1 MRDDLIWFRHGT
13 RRLDRWTLQ
22 DPSNGEF
29 YYFTSVEKDVMQW
42 FRGDRNLSEIFQAL
56 QNEKPGND
64 WSLEKLFAFLQIL
77 LFHNLVLCDQFGKGQ
92 TLAMQVERK
101 KYQTRFGW
109 LWQPLSIRIPLFRP
123 TWILEVL
130 RPVESCLFH
139 PAIIVLVLFT
149 AMLTMAVALVNWNEI
164 SATLPSIESL
174 VRGDRIVLLMLA
186 LGIVKSLHELGHA
199 MACRRYA
206 GKCGEIG
213 LMFLVFTPCLYCDVS
228 PSWKVQERWQRV
240 VIALAGIYVEL
251 ILATAAFVSLIIFPS
266 EVIRAFAI
274 YIFGVCTVSTIFL
287 NGNPLVRYDGY
298 FALSDFLE
306 TPNLMEQA
314 REAANSSWAQIFLK
328 SPVRSSPL
336 DCSQTFL
343 VAYWV
348 LATIYRWLLLVMVLW
363 GVHWLLRPLGLQFV
377 AYYVAALAAMG
388 IALSWIRSLRR
399 FPEMV
404 QVSGG
409 VKWVNS
415 LVSIGLLLGLVAF
428 IVILPVPD
436 SVKGRAVIR
445 FRDMTPVFVQQPGNL
460 VQGIDT
466 ERSVQAGEIVFTLD
480 SVDRKVR
487 ELQLAEEVNVT
498 ATKVQLRKELATID
512 TQTDLQLPALERS
525 LDVRKAQ
532 LKAVEEEEEQLTY
545 RAPMAGYWFHA
556 LVNHRAPSRGSSL
569 ARWSGFPLESCNQ
582 GAYFEKGLLLGWIVK
597 RDKPIIEAFLREAEL
612 PGLAVGSPVSIRFDH
627 EAKTTL
633 EGKIESIGTE
643 PIPYLPIELGGDW
656 HVMAQQDTNGMWKP
670 ETAMF
675 RVVIALES
683 SPTDLPLGGRAT
695 VQFQLPPATIAS
707 QIYRFVNQT
716 VFYQRQQQAD

>member
-42 FRGDRNLSEIFQAL
+42 FRGDRNLLEIFQAL

-64 WSLEKLFAFLQIL
+64 WSLDKLFAFLRIL
-77 LFHNLVLCDQFGKGQ
+77 LFHNLVLCDQFGKGHA
-92 TLAMQVERK
+92 LAKQVQRK
-101 KYQTRFGW
+101 RDQRRFGW
-109 LWQPLSIRIPLFRP
+109 LGQPLSIRIPLFRP
-123 TWILEVL
+123 TWILEAL

-139 PAIIVLVLFT
+139 PAMIVFAIFA
-149 AMLTMAVALVNWNEI
+149 AMLTMAAALVNWNEI
-164 SATLPSIESL
+164 ATTLPPIESL
-174 VRGDRIVLLMLA
+174 VRGDRIILLMLA
-186 LGIVKSLHELGHA
+186 LGVVKSLHELGHA
-199 MACRRYA
+199 MACRRFA

-213 LMFLVFTPCLYCDVS
+213 LMLLVFTPCLYCDVS

-240 VIALAGIYVEL
+240 VIALAGIYIEL
-251 ILATAAFVSLIIFPS
+251 ILATAAFVSLVVFPS

-314 REAANSSWAQIFLK
+314 REAANSSLAQVFLR
-328 SPVRSSPL
+328 SPVRTTPL
-336 DCSQTFL
+336 DCSKTFL
-343 VAYWV
+343 VTYWV

-377 AYYVAALAAMG
+377 AYYIAALAATG

-404 QVSGG
+404 QMSGG
-409 VKWVNS
+409 MKWLNS
-415 LVSIGLLLGLVAF
+415 LVTACLFLVLVATLF
-428 IVILPVPD
+428 VAPVPD
-436 SVKGRAVIR
+436 SVTGRAVIR
-445 FRDMTPVFVQQPGNL
+445 FRDMTPVFVQQPGRL
-460 VQGIDT
+460 VQGIDI
-466 ERSVQAGEIVFTLD
+466 ERPVQDGEVIFTLD
-480 SVDRKVR
+480 SVDRTVR
-487 ELQLAEEVNVT
+487 ELQLAGEVNVT
-498 ATKVQLRKELATID
+498 AMEVQLRKELATID

-525 LDVRKAQ
+525 LDIRKAQ
-532 LKAVEEEEEQLTY
+532 LKAVEAEKEELTY
-545 RAPMAGYWFHA
+545 QAPMAGYWFHA
-556 LVNHRAPSRGSSL
+556 LVSHRSPVRGSSL
-569 ARWSGFPLESCNQ
+569 ARWYGFPLESCNQ
-582 GAYFEKGLLLGWIVK
+582 GAFFDKGLLLGWIVK
-597 RDKPIIEAFLREAEL
+597 REKPLVEAFLRESEL
-612 PGLAVGSPVSIRFDH
+612 PGLAIGSPVSVRFDH

-633 EGKIESIGTE
+633 EGQIESIGTE

-675 RVVIALES
+675 RVVIALETP
-683 SPTDLPLGGRAT
+683 PTDLPLGGRAT
-695 VQFQLPPATIAS
+695 VQFHLPSATVAS
-707 QIYRFVNQT
+707 QVYRFLSQT
-716 VFYQRQQQAD
+716 IFYQRQQQSD